1 VESAF
6 LFYLRLGLDHIA
18 DVHAYDH
25 IVFIVALCAIY
36 SLNQWR
42 QVAILVTAFTIG
54 HSITLALAALSVIKV
69 PSALIE
75 FLIPV
80 TIFITSAYNIARKPS
95 TQDNHRITLNYFMAL
110 FFGLIHGMGFSNY
123 FRSLMGREESV
134 VKPLFAFNLGIEAGQ
149 LMIVS
154 VILLLSYLFLNRL
167 QVNKKDWTQVISG
180 ATAGIAFI
188 LMLET
193 FEALIGN

>member
-1 VESAF
+1 
-6 LFYLRLGLDHIA
+6 
-18 DVHAYDH
+18 
-25 IVFIVALCAIY
+25 
-36 SLNQWR
+36 
-42 QVAILVTAFTIG
+42 
-54 HSITLALAALSVIKV
+54 
-69 PSALIE
+69 
-75 FLIPV
+75 
-80 TIFITSAYNIARKPS
+80 
-95 TQDNHRITLNYFMAL
+95 
-110 FFGLIHGMGFSNY
+110 MGFSNY
-123 FRSLMGREESV
+123 FRSLMGQEESV
-134 VKPLFAFNLGIEAGQ
+134 VKPLFAFNVGIEVGQ

>member
-1 VESAF
+1 
-6 LFYLRLGLDHIA
+6 
-18 DVHAYDH
+18 
-25 IVFIVALCAIY
+25 
-36 SLNQWR
+36 
-42 QVAILVTAFTIG
+42 
-54 HSITLALAALSVIKV
+54 
-69 PSALIE
+69 
-75 FLIPV
+75 
-80 TIFITSAYNIARKPS
+80 
-95 TQDNHRITLNYFMAL
+95 
-110 FFGLIHGMGFSNY
+110 MGQ
-123 FRSLMGREESV
+123 EESV